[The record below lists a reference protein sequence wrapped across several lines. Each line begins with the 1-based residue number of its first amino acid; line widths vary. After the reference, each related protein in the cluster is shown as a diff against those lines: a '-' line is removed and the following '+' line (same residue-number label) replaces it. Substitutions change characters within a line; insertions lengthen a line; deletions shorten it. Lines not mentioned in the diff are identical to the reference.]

1 VTELAN
7 KRIKKVLKK
16 AVTGI
21 NPENVPLF
29 AERRTSQMD
38 HAETN
43 RVLAELE
50 KIKVVAPEIAL
61 EIKPLEKREEV
72 KVRKEDIPK
81 ELPKMQPK
89 KKIQAA
95 PLFKQLEAQ
104 SKKKDT
110 SGAKTFPVVSTTGP
124 IVLEFPKITEDI
136 KSKMSLKIKGSDEN
150 KVRGLPFGGHV
161 LPEGEKSKKIES
173 EWEPPEIE
181 SVDTRYPLIEP
192 YAYVSIHWEAAGNEL
207 MYSVIEPPLTPKEKR
222 IFEKLREMISDLL
235 DINLMQA
242 TNTEE
247 LQEYL
252 KNKINR
258 LIRDY
263 EIQLSESEYY
273 KIIYYIYRNFLG
285 LGKIEP
291 MMHDINIE
299 DISCD
304 GVGIPLFIFHRKF
317 GSLKTNV
324 VFETDDELNT
334 FITKL
339 AQRCGKHISVAEP
352 LLDGALP
359 DGSRLSATFSAGGDI
374 ATKGSTFTIRKF
386 TKDPLTI
393 VDLMNY
399 GTLPATMAAY
409 LWMAIEFRNS
419 ILVSGGTA
427 TGKTSSLNTMCL
439 FLHPEAKIV
448 SIEDTAELR
457 LPHEHWIAKIARPGY
472 GQDIGTGS
480 KRGEISMFDLLKT
493 ALRERPEVIIVGEV
507 RGQEAYVLFQG
518 MATGHAGLATI
529 HGENMDAV
537 VNRLT
542 TPPINLSPGLIQHLN
557 LVIVMQHAHIKGID
571 VRRVK
576 EVVEIIGVDARTKK
590 PITNQIFRW
599 VPSGDYY
606 EFASDRSYILNR
618 IIDEKGVSEKSVW
631 SELNR
636 RKDILA
642 WMKKRGI
649 RYYKDVGNLISTYYR
664 NPEAILEKIYG
675 DEEDGNSSIQQIV

>member
-1 VTELAN
+1 MTELAN